1 MQRRNSYE
9 CGRVLQVCLHIG
21 RHLLFQPVSVV
32 FFSFVVNIEIY
43 IYMYPFSITV
53 IIYIYIYIY
62 ICCMKK
68 KVRESKRYQLNI
80 LLLMALQVIDRPF
93 I

>member
-62 ICCMKK
+62 IY
-68 KVRESKRYQLNI
+68 V
-80 LLLMALQVIDRPF
+80 V
-93 I
+93 